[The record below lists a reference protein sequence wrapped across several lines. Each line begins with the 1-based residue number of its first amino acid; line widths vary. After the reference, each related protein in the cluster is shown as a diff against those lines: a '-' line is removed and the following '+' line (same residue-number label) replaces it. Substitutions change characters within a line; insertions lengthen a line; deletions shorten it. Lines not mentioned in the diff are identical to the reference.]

1 MTSVATGLVVIPGA
15 VALLVLLVFTYL
27 YEQNRHSYFRAWQL
41 GWAAYTLY
49 YVARAVEYFRGPS
62 AILFFLASLLLVAM
76 AMCVFVSTRLMKEA
90 FELKWYDIALS
101 MAGVLL
107 AYVGLRAQMANGV
120 FIAND
125 SAAPKYLRLE
135 VGLAAILLYCSF
147 HFYRYAFRRNSVAFR
162 ALAFSLALWATL
174 MGVGQM
180 RQPFLDVVGQLGGFL
195 GPIPQMLLAIAMV
208 GVLFEN
214 ERNAVQENALAF
226 STLGVD
232 PRRLLSASDLVP
244 SVQTFVDRLV
254 APLPQRRA
262 VFFVSQQWR
271 GTLPS
276 VQKGFSAEFLDKLQK
291 TQAGDYIA
299 ELAYRRGGVVTFRN
313 LADLEEP
320 LPALSG
326 GKFVACKQAL
336 LAEGISDLM
345 AVSLQTR
352 EHNFGV
358 LLFPHAERRMFGS
371 SNLRLLIGLALQ
383 IALTLENYVVMN
395 EAQRRTK
402 EYKLLTEIGQAISS
416 HLNPDEVLRTV
427 HLELGQIFDTTNFY
441 IAFQEEDEIRFELE
455 IDGGAVLPKRA
466 RRIVNGLTEYILR
479 TGQPLLIES
488 DLEQVRTKL
497 GVEFIPPQPARSFC
511 GVPIFLG
518 GRPAGVMAALSTTRE
533 SQFQHRDLEVMQTA
547 ARQLGVAI
555 ENARL
560 FTEEQRRGRH
570 LAFLN
575 NISKMAI
582 SSEDAEQMMVDIARE
597 IQKNFHYDHIGIG
610 IMDYATKDI
619 EIKAEAGTTSQT
631 LGRRI
636 AVGSGVLGKV
646 ARTGVSALV
655 QNAGPGQLAGVLP
668 ESRAVLCLPIS
679 YGETLLG
686 VLNVESRDEN
696 AFAPQDVLI
705 LNTLADLLATALHN
719 SFVFQKLQQQS
730 ITDGLTG
737 IKTRRFFWEAL
748 SSEWKRASRS
758 GRPFSVVIIDL
769 DKFKEV
775 NDSLGHL
782 EGDLVL
788 ARVGRLLEQKCR
800 QSNVVARYGGD
811 EFIILMPETGIE
823 QAQAL
828 AERLRVWLATD
839 SMLEEHNI
847 TGSFGVAS
855 FPVHGFAMEEL
866 IRVADAGMY
875 VAKHAGG
882 NQVGTTD
889 AFGEV
894 SAVQRQL
901 VSGYIEGFLQREHN
915 GPEHLDELVS
925 TLRKLCGQELEA
937 DRSLENPG
945 AAGGI
950 TSGRHFS
957 GERSSNESSYVQS
970 SMKEAVEAL
979 SRAAELRE
987 RNASGHGDHCGHY
1000 AGVIARALNL
1010 SAQEVEDAIFA
1021 GRVHDMG
1028 KLFIPDRI
1036 LNKPGALSDDE
1047 FAILKTHPQLGA
1059 EVLRAIPEVERMA
1072 QAVEA
1077 HHEAFDGSG
1086 YPFGLKGEDIPLHGR
1101 IVAVADAYV
1110 NMTSDRSFAPPKTD
1124 EQALAEL
1131 GKLSGTRFDGM
1142 IVRLLARVLKMQPK
1156 FQ

>member
-1 MTSVATGLVVIPGA
+1 MHSVATGLVLIPGA

-27 YEQNRHSYFRAWQL
+27 HEQNRHNYFRAWQL
-41 GWAAYTLY
+41 AWAAYTLHY
-49 YVARAVEYFRGPS
+49 ALKAVEYFYAPS
-62 AILFFLASLLLVAM
+62 AFLFFLSALLLVGM
-76 AMCVFVSTRLMKEA
+76 AICIFVSTRLMKEP
-90 FELKWYDIALS
+90 FQLKWYDVAL
-101 MAGVLL
+101 AVTGVLL
-107 AYVGLRAQMANGV
+107 AYASLRAQMAGGV
-120 FIAND
+120 FSERATKLPI
-125 SAAPKYLRLE
+125 YLQLD
-135 VGLAAILLYCSF
+135 VGLAATLLYCSF

-162 ALAFSLALWATL
+162 TLAFSLALWAAL
-174 MGVGQM
+174 MGAGQLH
-180 RQPFLDVVGQLGGFL
+180 QPFLDVVGQLGGFL

-208 GVLFEN
+208 MVLFEN

-232 PRRLLSASDLVP
+232 PRRLLSASDLTP
-244 SVQTFVDRLV
+244 SLQTFVERLV
-254 APLPQRRA
+254 APLPSRRA
-262 VFFVSQQWR
+262 VFFVAQQWR

-276 VQKGFSAEFLDKLQK
+276 VQKGFSAEFVEKLQR
-291 TQAGDYIA
+291 TQAGDYVA

-313 LADLEEP
+313 LAELEEP

-326 GKFVACKQAL
+326 GKFEACKQTL
-336 LAEGISDLM
+336 LAEGITDLM

-383 IALTLENYVVMN
+383 IALTLENYVIMH

-402 EYKLLTEIGQAISS
+402 EYELLTEIGQAISS
-416 HLNPDEVLRTV
+416 HLNQDEVLRTV
-427 HLELGQIFDTTNFY
+427 QVELGQICDTSTFY
-441 IAFQEEDEIRFELE
+441 IAFQEEDEIHFELE
-455 IDGGAVLPKRA
+455 IERGIVLPKRS
-466 RRIVNGLTEYILR
+466 RKVGNGLTEHIIR
-479 TGQPLLIES
+479 TGEPLLIES
-488 DLEQVRTKL
+488 DLEQMRSKL
-497 GVEFIPPQPARSFC
+497 GVDFVPPRPARSFC
-511 GVPIFLG
+511 AVPIFLG
-518 GRPAGVMAALSTTRE
+518 GKPAGVMAALSTERE
-533 SQFQHRDLEVMQTA
+533 SQFQPRDLEVMQTA
-547 ARQLGVAI
+547 AGQLGVAV

-560 FTEEQRRGRH
+560 FTEEQRRARH

-582 SSEDAEQMMVDIARE
+582 SSEDAEQMMADIVRE
-597 IQKNFHYDHIGIG
+597 IQKNFRYDHIGIG
-610 IMDYATKDI
+610 IMDYITKDI

-679 YGETLLG
+679 YGESLLG

-719 SFVFQKLQQQS
+719 SFVFRKLQQQS

-758 GRPFSVVIIDL
+758 GRAFSVVLMDL

-823 QAQAL
+823 QAQVL
-828 AERLRVWLATD
+828 AERLRLWLATD
-839 SMLEEHNI
+839 PMLEEHHI

-855 FPVHGFAMEEL
+855 FPVHGFSMEGL

-882 NQVGTTD
+882 NQVSTSD
-889 AFGEV
+889 AFGEGP
-894 SAVQRQL
+894 AVQRQL

-915 GPEHLDELVS
+915 GPEHLEELVT
-925 TLRKLCGQELEA
+925 TLRKLCGHEDVTDQRA
-937 DRSLENPG
+937 
-945 AAGGI
+945 
-950 TSGRHFS
+950 
-957 GERSSNESSYVQS
+957 
-970 SMKEAVEAL
+970 MKEAIEAL
-979 SRAAELRE
+979 SHAAEFRE
-987 RNASGHGDHCGHY
+987 QNAAGHGEQCGHY
-1000 AGVIARALNL
+1000 AGIIARGLNL
-1010 SAQEVEDAIFA
+1010 SAQDVEDLTFA
-1021 GRVHDMG
+1021 GRVHDLG

-1036 LNKPGALSDDE
+1036 LNKPGALTDAE
-1047 FAILKTHPQLGA
+1047 FSVIKTHPQVGA
-1059 EVLRAIPEVERMA
+1059 EVLRAIPEIERVA
-1072 QAVEA
+1072 QAIES

-1086 YPFGLKGEDIPLHGR
+1086 YPLGLKGENIPLYGR

-1110 NMTSDRSFAPPKTD
+1110 NMTSDRSFALPKTD
-1124 EQALAEL
+1124 EQAMGEL

-1142 IVRLLARVLKMQPK
+1142 IVRLLARLLKLERASSLGGAT
-1156 FQ
+1156 

>member
-1 MTSVATGLVVIPGA
+1 MNSVAAGLVLIPGA

-41 GWAAYTLY
+41 AWAAYTLHY
-49 YVARAVEYFRGPS
+49 ALKAVEYFQGPS
-62 AILFFLASLLLVAM
+62 AFLFFLSSVLLVGM
-76 AMCVFVSTRLMKEA
+76 AICIFVSTRLMKEP
-90 FELKWYDIALS
+90 FQLKWYDVAL
-101 MAGVLL
+101 MVTGVLL
-107 AYVGLRAQMANGV
+107 AYATLRAHIVAGV
-120 FIAND
+120 FRE
-125 SAAPKYLRLE
+125 SATPGPIYLRLE
-135 VGLAAILLYCSF
+135 MGLAAILLYCSF
-147 HFYRYAFRRNSVAFR
+147 HFYRYAARRNSVAFR
-162 ALAFSLALWATL
+162 ALFFSLALWAAL
-174 MGVGQM
+174 MGVGQL
-180 RQPFLDVVGQLGGFL
+180 RQPFLDVGGPLGGFL

-208 GVLFEN
+208 MVLFEN

-232 PRRLLSASDLVP
+232 PRRLFSASDLAP
-244 SVQTFVDRLV
+244 SLQTFVDRLV
-254 APLPQRRA
+254 APLPSRRA
-262 VFFVSQQWR
+262 LFFVSQQWR

-276 VQKGFSAEFLDKLQK
+276 VQKGFSAEFLEKLQK

-313 LADLEEP
+313 LRELEEP

-326 GKFVACKQAL
+326 GKFEACKQTL
-336 LAEGISDLM
+336 LEEGITDLM

-358 LLFPHAERRMFGS
+358 ILFPHAERRMFGS

-383 IALTLENYVVMN
+383 IALTLENYVVMH

-402 EYKLLTEIGQAISS
+402 EYELLTEIGQAISS
-416 HLNPDEVLRTV
+416 HLNQDEVLRTV
-427 HLELGQIFDTTNFY
+427 QAELGQIFDTSNFY
-441 IAFQEEDEIRFELE
+441 IAFQEEDEIHFELE
-455 IDGGAVLPKRA
+455 IEGGLILPKRSRQA
-466 RRIVNGLTEYILR
+466 GNGLTEHIIR

-488 DLEQVRTKL
+488 DLEQMRSKL
-497 GVEFIPPQPARSFC
+497 GLDFVPPRPARSFC
-511 GVPIFLG
+511 AVPIFLG
-518 GRPAGVMAALSTTRE
+518 GKPVGVMAALSTEQE
-533 SQFQHRDLEVMQTA
+533 SQFLPRDLEVMQTVA
-547 ARQLGVAI
+547 GQLGVAV

-560 FTEEQRRGRH
+560 FTEEQRRARH

-575 NISKMAI
+575 SISKMAI
-582 SSEDAEQMMVDIARE
+582 SSEDAEQMMADIVRE
-597 IQKNFHYDHIGIG
+597 IQKNFRYDHIGIG

-619 EIKAEAGTTSQT
+619 EIKAEAGMTSQA

-668 ESRAVLCLPIS
+668 QSRAVLCLPIS

-758 GRPFSVVIIDL
+758 GRPFSVVLVDL
-769 DKFKEV
+769 DKFKQV

-823 QAQAL
+823 QAQVL
-828 AERLRVWLATD
+828 AERLRLWLATD
-839 SMLEEHNI
+839 PMLEEHRI

-855 FPVHGFAMEEL
+855 FPLHGFSMEDL

-875 VAKHAGG
+875 GAKRAGG
-882 NQVGTTD
+882 NQVSTSD
-889 AFGEV
+889 AFGEG

-901 VSGYIEGFLQREHN
+901 VAGYIEGFLQREHN
-915 GPEHLDELVS
+915 GPEHLEELVG
-925 TLRKLCGQELEA
+925 TLRKLCGREGDA
-937 DRSLENPG
+937 DRK
-945 AAGGI
+945 A
-950 TSGRHFS
+950 
-957 GERSSNESSYVQS
+957 
-970 SMKEAVEAL
+970 MKEAVEAL

-987 RNASGHGDHCGHY
+987 QYAAGHGEQCGHY
-1000 AGVIARALNL
+1000 AGIIARGLNL
-1010 SAQEVEDAIFA
+1010 SAQEVEEAA
-1021 GRVHDMG
+1021 LAARVHDVG
-1028 KLFIPDRI
+1028 KLFIADRI
-1036 LNKPGALSDDE
+1036 LNKPGSLTEDE
-1047 FAILKTHPQLGA
+1047 FSVIKTHPQVGA
-1059 EVLRAIPEVERMA
+1059 EVLRAIPDIERVA
-1072 QAVEA
+1072 QAVES

-1086 YPFGLKGEDIPLHGR
+1086 YPLGLKGENIPLYGR
-1101 IVAVADAYV
+1101 IVAVVDAYV

-1142 IVRLLARVLKMQPK
+1142 IVRLFARLLKMERASSHTVE
-1156 FQ
+1156 

>member
-1 MTSVATGLVVIPGA
+1 MDSVATGLVLIPGA

-27 YEQNRHSYFRAWQL
+27 HEQNRHSYFRAWQL
-41 GWAAYTLY
+41 AWAAYTLHY
-49 YVARAVEYFRGPS
+49 ALKAGEYFHGPS
-62 AILFFLASLLLVAM
+62 ALLFFLSSLLLVGM
-76 AMCVFVSTRLMKEA
+76 VICIFVSTRLMKEP
-90 FELKWYDIALS
+90 FQLKWYDVALT
-101 MAGVLL
+101 MTGVLL
-107 AYVGLRAQMANGV
+107 AYVSLRAHIVGGV
-120 FIAND
+120 FSESAN
-125 SAAPKYLRLE
+125 PVPIYLRLE
-135 VGLAAILLYCSF
+135 VGLAATLLYCSF
-147 HFYRYAFRRNSVAFR
+147 HFYRYAFRRNSVAFW
-162 ALAFSLALWATL
+162 ALAFALALWAAL
-174 MGVGQM
+174 MGVGQG
-180 RQPFLDVVGQLGGFL
+180 RQPFLDVGGHLGGFL

-208 GVLFEN
+208 MVLFEN
-214 ERNAVQENALAF
+214 ERNAIQENALAF

-232 PRRLLSASDLVP
+232 PRRLLLVSDLVP
-244 SVQTFVDRLV
+244 SLQAFVERLV
-254 APLPQRRA
+254 APLPSRRA
-262 VFFVSQQWR
+262 VFYVSQQWR
-271 GTLPS
+271 SAVPS
-276 VQKGFSAEFLDKLQK
+276 VQKGFSEGFLEELQK

-299 ELAYRRGGVVTFRN
+299 ALAYRRGGVVTLRG
-313 LADLEEP
+313 LAELGEP

-326 GKFVACKQAL
+326 GKFEVCKQTL
-336 LAEGISDLM
+336 LAEGITDLM

-358 LLFPHAERRMFGS
+358 LIFPHAERRMFGS

-383 IALTLENYVVMN
+383 IALTLENYVVMH

-402 EYKLLTEIGQAISS
+402 EYELLTEIGQAISS
-416 HLNPDEVLRTV
+416 HLNQDEVLRTV
-427 HLELGQIFDTTNFY
+427 QVELGQIFDTSNFY
-441 IAFQEEDEIRFELE
+441 IAFQEEDEIHFELE
-455 IDGGAVLPKRA
+455 IEGGVTIPKRSRKA
-466 RRIVNGLTEYILR
+466 GNGFTEHIIR
-479 TGQPLLIES
+479 TGEPLLIES
-488 DLEQVRTKL
+488 DLERMRAQL
-497 GVEFIPPQPARSFC
+497 GVDFVPARPARSFC

-518 GRPAGVMAALSTTRE
+518 GKPAGVMAALSTERE
-533 SQFQHRDLEVMQTA
+533 SQFQARDLEVMQTA
-547 ARQLGVAI
+547 AGQLGVAI

-560 FTEEQRRGRH
+560 FTEEQRRARH

-582 SSEDAEQMMVDIARE
+582 SSEDAEQMMANIVRE
-597 IQKNFHYDHIGIG
+597 IQKNFRYDHIGIG

-619 EIKAEAGTTSQT
+619 EIKAEAGTASQT

-655 QNAGPGQLAGVLP
+655 QNAGPGQLTGVLA

-758 GRPFSVVIIDL
+758 GRAFSVVLVDL

-823 QAQAL
+823 QAQVL
-828 AERLRVWLATD
+828 AERLRLWLATD
-839 SMLEEHNI
+839 PMLEEHHI

-855 FPVHGFAMEEL
+855 FPVHGFSMEDL

-882 NQVGTTD
+882 NQVSTSD
-889 AFGEV
+889 ALGEV
-894 SAVQRQL
+894 STVQRQL

-915 GPEHLDELVS
+915 GPEHLEDLVA
-925 TLRKLCGQELEA
+925 TLRKL
-937 DRSLENPG
+937 S
-945 AAGGI
+945 GGEDDTYRRPI
-950 TSGRHFS
+950 
-957 GERSSNESSYVQS
+957 
-970 SMKEAVEAL
+970 KEAVEAL

-987 RNASGHGDHCGHY
+987 HNAAGHGEQCGHY
-1000 AGVIARALNL
+1000 AAVIARGLNL
-1010 SAQEVEDAIFA
+1010 SSEEVEEITLA
-1021 GRVHDMG
+1021 GRIHDVG
-1028 KLFIPDRI
+1028 KLFIPERI
-1036 LNKPGALSDDE
+1036 LNKPGALTEDE
-1047 FAILKTHPQLGA
+1047 FAVMKTHPRLGA
-1059 EVLRAIPEVERMA
+1059 EVLRAIPEIA
-1072 QAVEA
+1072 QVAHAVES

-1086 YPFGLKGEDIPLHGR
+1086 YPRGLKGENIPLYGR

-1131 GKLSGTRFDGM
+1131 GKMSGTRFDGM
-1142 IVRLLARVLKMQPK
+1142 IVRLFARLLKMERTTSLGGAT
-1156 FQ
+1156 

>member
-1 MTSVATGLVVIPGA
+1 MNSVATGLVLIPGV

-41 GWAAYTLY
+41 AWAAYTLHY
-49 YVARAVEYFRGPS
+49 GLKAVEHFYRPS
-62 AILFFLASLLLVAM
+62 PLLFFLSSLLLVGM
-76 AMCVFVSTRLMKEA
+76 AMCIFVSTRLMKEP
-90 FELKWYDIALS
+90 FQLKWYDIALTV
-101 MAGVLL
+101 AGVLL
-107 AYVGLRAQMANGV
+107 ASISLRAHIASGV
-120 FIAND
+120 FSENAT
-125 SAAPKYLRLE
+125 PPPVYLQLE
-135 VGLAAILLYCSF
+135 IGLAIMLFYCSF

-162 ALAFSLALWATL
+162 TLAFSLALWAAL
-174 MGVGQM
+174 MGAGQLS
-180 RQPFLDVVGQLGGFL
+180 QPFVNVVGQLGGFL
-195 GPIPQMLLAIAMV
+195 APIPQMLLALAMV
-208 GVLFEN
+208 MVLFEN

-232 PRRLLSASDLVP
+232 PRRLLSASDLIP
-244 SVQTFVDRLV
+244 SLQTFVERLV
-254 APLPQRRA
+254 APLPSRRA
-262 VFFVSQQWR
+262 IFFVSQQWR
-271 GTLPS
+271 GTVPS

-291 TQAGDYIA
+291 TQAGDYVA

-313 LADLEEP
+313 LAELEEP
-320 LPALSG
+320 LPVLSG
-326 GKFVACKQAL
+326 GKFEACKQAL
-336 LAEGISDLM
+336 LAEGITDLM

-358 LLFPHAERRMFGS
+358 LLFPHAERRMFGN

-383 IALTLENYVVMN
+383 IALTLENYVVMH

-402 EYKLLTEIGQAISS
+402 EYELLTEIGQAISS
-416 HLNPDEVLRTV
+416 HLNQDEVLRTV
-427 HLELGQIFDTTNFY
+427 QVELGQIFDTSSFY
-441 IAFQEEDEIRFELE
+441 IAFHEEDEIHFELE
-455 IDGGAVLPKRA
+455 LEGGAVLPKRS
-466 RRIVNGLTEYILR
+466 RKVNNGLTEYILR
-479 TGQPLLIES
+479 TGEPLLIES
-488 DLEQVRTKL
+488 DLEQTRSKL
-497 GVEFIPPQPARSFC
+497 GVDFVPLRPARSFC

-518 GRPAGVMAALSTTRE
+518 GKPAGVMAALSTERE
-533 SQFQHRDLEVMQTA
+533 SLFQARDLEVMQTA
-547 ARQLGVAI
+547 AGQLGVAI

-560 FTEEQRRGRH
+560 FTEEQRRARH

-582 SSEDAEQMMVDIARE
+582 SSEDAEQMMANIVRE
-597 IQKNFHYDHIGIG
+597 IQKNFRYDHIGIG

-619 EIKAEAGTTSQT
+619 EIKAEAGTTSHT

-758 GRPFSVVIIDL
+758 GRPFSVVLIDL

-823 QAQAL
+823 QAQVL
-828 AERLRVWLATD
+828 AERLRLWLATD
-839 SMLEEHNI
+839 PMLEEHHI

-855 FPVHGFAMEEL
+855 FPVHGFSMEDL
-866 IRVADAGMY
+866 IRVADEGMY
-875 VAKHAGG
+875 VSKHAGG
-882 NQVGTTD
+882 NQVSTSD
-889 AFGEV
+889 AFGEG

-915 GPEHLDELVS
+915 GPEHLEELVG
-925 TLRKLCGQELEA
+925 TLRKLCGREDDEDQRA
-937 DRSLENPG
+937 MR
-945 AAGGI
+945 
-950 TSGRHFS
+950 
-957 GERSSNESSYVQS
+957 
-970 SMKEAVEAL
+970 EAVEAL

-987 RNASGHGDHCGHY
+987 HNAAGHGEQTSHF
-1000 AGVIARALNL
+1000 AGIIARGLNL
-1010 SAQEVEDAIFA
+1010 SEQEVENVTFA
-1021 GRVHDMG
+1021 ARVHDVG
-1028 KLFIPDRI
+1028 KLFVPERI
-1036 LNKPGALSDDE
+1036 LNKAGSLREDE
-1047 FAILKTHPQLGA
+1047 FAVIKTHPQIGA
-1059 EVLRAIPEVERMA
+1059 EVSRAIPEIGPVA
-1072 QAVEA
+1072 QAIES

-1086 YPFGLKGEDIPLHGR
+1086 YPFGLKGENIPLYGR

-1124 EQALAEL
+1124 EQAMAEL
-1131 GKLSGTRFDGM
+1131 GKMSGTRFDGM
-1142 IVRLLARVLKMQPK
+1142 IVRLLARLLKMERASSLGGAT
-1156 FQ
+1156 